1 MKTGLFIFIGIV
13 LGYIVKRIVN
23 WLAIDKFMM
32 SRKNFFLEAVGAILV
47 TWSAANLGIEEA
59 IIFSII
65 ALTLAGISVIDFHT
79 FEIPLIFIIIGVFAS
94 IAGVLLKVILLSS
107 AFWGIFVGALIPMAI
122 MLILWSITKRQGMGY
137 GDIQLGIVL
146 GAWLGP
152 MRMALTLFGA
162 SLLSL
167 LAWLGVSIFKGFDK
181 DRAIPLGPFLSV
193 VGIVVYIGSFYYPK
207 LFHLFMLY

>member
-1 MKTGLFIFIGIV
+1 MKIGLFVITGIV
-13 LGYIVKRIVN
+13 LGYIVKMLVN
-23 WLAIDKFMM
+23 WLAIDNYIMR
-32 SRKNFFLEAVGAILV
+32 RKNLFLEAVGAIMV
-47 TWSAANLGIEEA
+47 TWSAVNLGKEEA

-79 FEIPLIFIIIGVFAS
+79 FEIPLIFIIIGVVAS
-94 IAGVLLKVILLSS
+94 IAGILLKVILLSS

-137 GDIQLGIVL
+137 GDIQLGIIL

-193 VGIVVYIGSFYYPK
+193 VGIGVYIGSFYYPK

>member
-1 MKTGLFIFIGIV
+1 MKIGLFIITGIA
-13 LGYIVKRIVN
+13 LGYIVKMTVN
-23 WLAIDKFMM
+23 WLAIDNFIL
-32 SRKNFFLEAVGAILV
+32 SRKNFFLEAVGAIMV
-47 TWSAANLGIEEA
+47 TWSAVNLGIEEA

-79 FEIPLIFIIIGVFAS
+79 FEIPLIFIIIGVVAS
-94 IAGVLLKVILLSS
+94 VAGIFLKVILLSS
-107 AFWGIFVGALIPMAI
+107 AFWGIFVGALIPLAI
-122 MLILWSITKRQGMGY
+122 MLIMWGITKRQGMGY

-167 LAWLGVSIFKGFDK
+167 LAWLGVSLFKGFDK
-181 DRAIPLGPFLSV
+181 DRAVPLGPFLSV
-193 VGIVVYIGSFYYPK
+193 VGIGIYIGSFYYPK
-207 LFHLFMLY
+207 LFHLFVLY

>member
-1 MKTGLFIFIGIV
+1 MKIGLLIIVGIV
-13 LGYIVKRIVN
+13 LGYIVKMIVN
-23 WLAIDKFMM
+23 WLKIDNYIM
-32 SRKNFFLEAVGAILV
+32 SNKNFFLEAVGALMV
-47 TWSAANLGIEEA
+47 TWSAINLGIEEA

-65 ALTLAGISVIDFHT
+65 ALILTGISVIDFHT
-79 FEIPLIFIIIGVFAS
+79 FEIPLIFIIIGVVAS
-94 IAGVLLKVILLSS
+94 IAGIFLKVILLSA
-107 AFWGIFVGALIPMAI
+107 AFWGIFVGALIPLAI
-122 MLILWSITKRQGMGY
+122 MLILWAITKRQGMGY

-167 LAWLGVSIFKGFDK
+167 LAWLGVSLFKGFDK

-193 VGIVVYIGSFYYPK
+193 AGIGSYIGSFYYPEF
-207 LFHLFMLY
+207 FHLFMIR

>member
-1 MKTGLFIFIGIV
+1 MEIGLFIVIGLA
-13 LGYIVKRIVN
+13 LGYMVKLAVN
-23 WLAIDKFMM
+23 WLAIDGYLMNKG
-32 SRKNFFLEAVGAILV
+32 NLFLEVFGAGMV
-47 TWSAANLGIEEA
+47 TWSAVNLEIPEA

-65 ALTLAGISVIDFHT
+65 AMSLAGISIIDLHT
-79 FEIPLIFIIIGVFAS
+79 FQIPLIFIIVGSTAS
-94 IAGVLLKVILLSS
+94 IAGILFKVIFLSS
-107 AFWGIFVGALIPMAI
+107 ALWGIFVGAFIPLAI

-137 GDIQLGIVL
+137 GDIQMGIVL

-167 LAWLGVSIFKGFDK
+167 LVWIGVSLVRGFDK

-193 VGIVVYIGSFYYPK
+193 AGMGSYIGSFYYPK
-207 LFHLFMLY
+207 FFHLLMLH

>member
-1 MKTGLFIFIGIV
+1 MKIGLLIIIGIV
-13 LGYIVKRIVN
+13 LGYIVKMIVN
-23 WLAIDKFMM
+23 WLKIDNYIM
-32 SRKNFFLEAVGAILV
+32 SSKNFFLEAVGALMV
-47 TWSAANLGIEEA
+47 TWSAINLGIEEA

-65 ALTLAGISVIDFHT
+65 ALILTGISVIDFHT
-79 FEIPLIFIIIGVFAS
+79 FEIPLIFIIIGVAAS
-94 IAGVLLKVILLSS
+94 IAGIVLRVILLSA
-107 AFWGIFVGALIPMAI
+107 AFWGIFVGALIPLAI
-122 MLILWSITKRQGMGY
+122 MLILWAITKRQGMGY

-167 LAWLGVSIFKGFDK
+167 LAWLGVSLFKGFDK

-193 VGIVVYIGSFYYPK
+193 AGIGSYIGSFYYPEF
-207 LFHLFMLY
+207 FHLFMIR

>member
-1 MKTGLFIFIGIV
+1 MKIVSLTIIGIV
-13 LGYIVKRIVN
+13 LGYIVKMIVN
-23 WLAIDKFMM
+23 WLKIDNYIM
-32 SRKNFFLEAVGAILV
+32 SSKNFFLEAVGALMV
-47 TWSAANLGIEEA
+47 TWSAINLGIEEA

-65 ALTLAGISVIDFHT
+65 ALILAGISVIDFHT
-79 FEIPLIFIIIGVFAS
+79 FEIPLIFIIIGVVAS
-94 IAGVLLKVILLSS
+94 IAGILLKVIFLSA
-107 AFWGIFVGALIPMAI
+107 AFWGIFVGALIPLAI
-122 MLILWSITKRQGMGY
+122 MLILWAITKRQGMGY

-167 LAWLGVSIFKGFDK
+167 LAWLGVSLFKGFDK

-193 VGIVVYIGSFYYPK
+193 AGIGSYIGSFYYPEF
-207 LFHLFMLY
+207 FHLFMIR

>member
-1 MKTGLFIFIGIV
+1 MKIGLSILIGIV
-13 LGYIVKRIVN
+13 LGYIVKWTVN
-23 WLAIDKFMM
+23 WLAIDKYTM
-32 SRKNFFLEAVGAILV
+32 SRKNFFLEAVGAIMV
-47 TWSAANLGIEEA
+47 TWSAVNLGIEEA

-79 FEIPLIFIIIGVFAS
+79 FEIPLIFIIIGVVAS
-94 IAGVLLKVILLSS
+94 IAGIFLKVILLSS
-107 AFWGIFVGALIPMAI
+107 AFWGIFVGALIPMVI
-122 MLILWSITKRQGMGY
+122 MLILWGITKRQGMGY

-167 LAWLGVSIFKGFDK
+167 LVWLGVSLFKGFDK

-193 VGIVVYIGSFYYPK
+193 AGIGSYIGSFYYPEF
-207 LFHLFMLY
+207 FHLLMIH

>member
-1 MKTGLFIFIGIV
+1 MKFGLFILIGIV
-13 LGYIVKRIVN
+13 LGYIVKWIVN
-23 WLAIDKFMM
+23 WLAIDNFMM
-32 SRKNFFLEAVGAILV
+32 SRKNFFLEAVGAIMV
-47 TWSAANLGIEEA
+47 TWSAVNLGIEEA

-79 FEIPLIFIIIGVFAS
+79 FEIPLIFIIIGVVAS
-94 IAGVLLKVILLSS
+94 VAGIFLKVILLSS

-122 MLILWSITKRQGMGY
+122 MLIMWGITKRQGMGY

-167 LAWLGVSIFKGFDK
+167 LAWLGVSLFKGFDK
-181 DRAIPLGPFLSV
+181 DRTVPLGPFLSV
-193 VGIVVYIGSFYYPK
+193 VGIGIYIGSFYYPK
-207 LFHLFMLY
+207 LFHLFVLY

>member
-1 MKTGLFIFIGIV
+1 MKIGLLIIIGIV
-13 LGYIVKRIVN
+13 LGFIVKMIVN
-23 WLAIDKFMM
+23 WLKIDNYIM
-32 SRKNFFLEAVGAILV
+32 SSKNFFFEAVGALMV
-47 TWSAANLGIEEA
+47 TWSAINLGIEEA

-65 ALTLAGISVIDFHT
+65 ALILTGISVIDFHT
-79 FEIPLIFIIIGVFAS
+79 FEIPLIFIIIGVVAL
-94 IAGVLLKVILLSS
+94 IAGIFFKVITLS
-107 AFWGIFVGALIPMAI
+107 AALWGIFVGALIPLAI
-122 MLILWSITKRQGMGY
+122 MLILWAITKRQGMGY

-167 LAWLGVSIFKGFDK
+167 LAWLGVSLFKGFDK

-193 VGIVVYIGSFYYPK
+193 AGIGSYIGSFYYPEF
-207 LFHLFMLY
+207 FHLFMIQ

>member
-1 MKTGLFIFIGIV
+1 MKIGLFVITGIV
-13 LGYIVKRIVN
+13 LGYIVKMLVN
-23 WLAIDKFMM
+23 WLKIDDYTM
-32 SRKNFFLEAVGAILV
+32 SKKNFFFEAVGAIMV
-47 TWSAANLGIEEA
+47 TWSSVNLGIEEA

-65 ALTLAGISVIDFHT
+65 ALTLAGVSVIDFHT

>member
-1 MKTGLFIFIGIV
+1 MKIGLLIIIGIV
-13 LGYIVKRIVN
+13 LGFIVKMIVN
-23 WLAIDKFMM
+23 WLKIDNYIM
-32 SRKNFFLEAVGAILV
+32 SSKNFFFEAVGALMV
-47 TWSAANLGIEEA
+47 TWSAINLGIEEA

-65 ALTLAGISVIDFHT
+65 ALILTGISVIDFHT
-79 FEIPLIFIIIGVFAS
+79 FEIPLIFIIIGVVAS
-94 IAGVLLKVILLSS
+94 IAGIILKVILLSA
-107 AFWGIFVGALIPMAI
+107 AFWGIFVGALIPLAI
-122 MLILWSITKRQGMGY
+122 MLILWAITKRQGMGY

-167 LAWLGVSIFKGFDK
+167 LAWLGVSLFKGFDK

-193 VGIVVYIGSFYYPK
+193 AGIGSYVGSFYYPEF
-207 LFHLFMLY
+207 FHLFMIQ